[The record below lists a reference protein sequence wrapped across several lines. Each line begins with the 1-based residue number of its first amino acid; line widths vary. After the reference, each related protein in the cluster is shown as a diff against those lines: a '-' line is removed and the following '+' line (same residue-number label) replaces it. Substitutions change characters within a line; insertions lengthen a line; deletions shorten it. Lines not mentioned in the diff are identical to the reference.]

1 MFLDT
6 ATMKIDRSE
15 FELVPEARHT
25 TSAGA
30 LNIRAS
36 GEIILNKRLLQ
47 NILRRTDSL
56 RLGFACH
63 KEDKGLLLLF
73 VTDKPNYTFP
83 AGGMKKDTY
92 FTRSLVE
99 NGISLPARISWSG
112 TKRPMPGWACCRASG
127 KRMPCRPR

>member
-15 FELVPEARHT
+15 FELVP
-25 TSAGA
+25 
-30 LNIRAS
+30 
-36 GEIILNKRLLQ
+36 
-47 NILRRTDSL
+47 
-56 RLGFACH
+56 
-63 KEDKGLLLLF
+63 EDKGLLLLF

-99 NGISLPARISWSG
+99 NGISLPARYIMEWNEEADAWVGVLQGERKTDALSA
-112 TKRPMPGWACCRASG
+112 TLKRSYA
-127 KRMPCRPR
+127 PRKKTNE